1 MVEYNKKTI
10 QTKMKEIWVQL
21 FHDDNIT
28 INDDFFYLGGNSFLA
43 VEFINKI
50 KDFFD
55 VDISLSDLFKNP
67 TIQLLSDFIKRNAQA
82 DSLPSLVAKNKE
94 NLVLTSYAQQ
104 CLLNLNENTV
114 SKAVHIDFFPLHLTG
129 ALRIESLREA
139 FIRLIERH
147 EILRTH
153 FKKKDGQWY
162 QVIKKRG
169 ELVWDD
175 QTLDYGGQLELEE
188 KLQCIADE
196 FWETPFDLT
205 QGPLFRIKLVRLKA
219 KESVLFITIHQSIF
233 DGWSLGVLATEL
245 SQLYN
250 HLAFHAPLRLNEL
263 PIQYAD
269 YALWQR
275 EWLVGDILDKK
286 LNYWEKHLE
295 FLPPEVTIPYRK
307 ARPLKSTFE
316 ANICHMKL
324 PSSLM
329 NKLKELSKRQSVTL
343 FMTLLASLQILLC
356 KYNALEDMVVGS
368 PISNRTQKEVE
379 SLIGLFANM
388 LIFRIK
394 LKKNINFYELLEYTR
409 EEVANASMHQ
419 EIPFEQVIAQYP
431 ERYLQEN
438 RHPLFQ
444 IMFTLENFAPIEF
457 NFKDVLVEPLKLRKA
472 KTKFDIS
479 FNTRELPTGELDV
492 GIGYAAELYNQSEIE
507 VIGSYWVD
515 LLERI
520 SQNPKE
526 KIDNLGLFEKNTTT

>member
-1 MVEYNKKTI
+1 
-10 QTKMKEIWVQL
+10 
-21 FHDDNIT
+21 
-28 INDDFFYLGGNSFLA
+28 
-43 VEFINKI
+43 
-50 KDFFD
+50 
-55 VDISLSDLFKNP
+55 
-67 TIQLLSDFIKRNAQA
+67 
-82 DSLPSLVAKNKE
+82 
-94 NLVLTSYAQQ
+94 
-104 CLLNLNENTV
+104 
-114 SKAVHIDFFPLHLTG
+114 
-129 ALRIESLREA
+129 
-139 FIRLIERH
+139 
-147 EILRTH
+147 
-153 FKKKDGQWY
+153 
-162 QVIKKRG
+162 
-169 ELVWDD
+169 
-175 QTLDYGGQLELEE
+175 
-188 KLQCIADE
+188 
-196 FWETPFDLT
+196 
-205 QGPLFRIKLVRLKA
+205 
-219 KESVLFITIHQSIF
+219 
-233 DGWSLGVLATEL
+233 
-245 SQLYN
+245 
-250 HLAFHAPLRLNEL
+250 
-263 PIQYAD
+263 
-269 YALWQR
+269 
-275 EWLVGDILDKK
+275 
-286 LNYWEKHLE
+286 
-295 FLPPEVTIPYRK
+295 
-307 ARPLKSTFE
+307 
-316 ANICHMKL
+316 MKL